1 MDALHK
7 QITRARRRLVLQSF
21 SAKLAWCWFVTL
33 LVATLA
39 IAVGRVWPPVADE
52 RLWASGSLAV
62 ALVVGLLAA
71 IAWTWFS
78 RQSAL
83 DAAVEIDRRFALKER
98 VASTLSLDADT
109 LQSEA
114 GRALV
119 LDAAAR
125 IEQIDLAEQ
134 FGVRL
139 DRRALLP
146 LGPALVAMA
155 LVLIG
160 GGSPA
165 EKPAEAAPAQAAQ
178 IKKSTQALAER
189 LEERRKEAAAQGLP
203 EADALL
209 KQMEAQAKSIPE
221 KSLTDRKQALAQ
233 LNELVRE
240 AEKRRQELSS
250 GNEMK
255 QQLNQIK
262 NVQAGLADKL
272 ANALKKADFQK
283 ARQELDKLQQ
293 QLAGDKLSEPEK
305 QALAK
310 QIEQMQQ
317 SLEKMTEAHKKAV
330 AELREKVDSERKSGN
345 VAEADKL
352 QQQLDKL
359 AQQKPQVDKLDKMAQ
374 QLKQASKSM
383 REGDAKQAAAALAK
397 LSNEMAGMEKDMQE
411 LATLET
417 ALDELADCKNAMAC
431 QECDGEGC
439 AACEGNRPSN
449 RWSRSKNAKGQ
460 GMGAGEREESKTRT
474 NFFDSQVKQNV
485 GKGAS
490 VVTGLA
496 DGPNR
501 KGQVQEAIRGDYS
514 DAEQQ
519 ATEALSDQRLPH
531 DYREHAK
538 AYFDTLR
545 EGQR

>member
-1 MDALHK
+1 
-7 QITRARRRLVLQSF
+7 
-21 SAKLAWCWFVTL
+21 
-33 LVATLA
+33 
-39 IAVGRVWPPVADE
+39 
-52 RLWASGSLAV
+52 
-62 ALVVGLLAA
+62 
-71 IAWTWFS
+71 
-78 RQSAL
+78 
-83 DAAVEIDRRFALKER
+83 
-98 VASTLSLDADT
+98 
-109 LQSEA
+109 
-114 GRALV
+114 
-119 LDAAAR
+119 
-125 IEQIDLAEQ
+125 
-134 FGVRL
+134 
-139 DRRALLP
+139 
-146 LGPALVAMA
+146 
-155 LVLIG
+155 
-160 GGSPA
+160 
-165 EKPAEAAPAQAAQ
+165 
-178 IKKSTQALAER
+178 
-189 LEERRKEAAAQGLP
+189 
-203 EADALL
+203 
-209 KQMEAQAKSIPE
+209 
-221 KSLTDRKQALAQ
+221 
-233 LNELVRE
+233 VRE

-262 NVQAGLADKL
+262 NVQAGPADKL

-330 AELREKVDSERKSGN
+330 DELREKVDSERKSGN
-345 VAEADKL
+345 VAEANKL

-359 AQQKPQVDKLDKMAQ
+359 AQQKPQVDKLEKMAQ

-383 REGDAKQAAAALAK
+383 REGDAKQAAAALDK
-397 LSNEMAGMEKDMQE
+397 LSNEMAGMQKDMQE

-439 AACEGNRPSN
+439 AACEGNRPSS

-460 GMGAGEREESKTRT
+460 GIGAGEREESKTRT

-538 AYFDTLR
+538 AYFDTFR